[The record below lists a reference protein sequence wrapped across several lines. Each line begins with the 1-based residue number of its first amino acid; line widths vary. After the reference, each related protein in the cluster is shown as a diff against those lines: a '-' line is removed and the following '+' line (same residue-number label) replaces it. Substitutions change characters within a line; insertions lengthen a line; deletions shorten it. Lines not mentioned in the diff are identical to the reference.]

1 MTMPTRA
8 QFTFLRW
15 NASFLAAYG
24 TAHAILV
31 FLAWLALGLNTGGRI
46 WLLLYLPLLACG
58 FVGSVLIYWSRQ
70 SYERPKS
77 GAIRLGL
84 GILVFLDLY
93 MGVLLFAA
101 VKLGVL
107 SSGDALN
114 RYGPYVLPGSILGS
128 IAVYVAARRTLEV
141 SRSE

>member
-1 MTMPTRA
+1 MQTRA

-15 NASFLAAYG
+15 NASFLASYG
-24 TAHAILV
+24 VVHAILV
-31 FLAWLALGLNTGGRI
+31 FIAWLALGINTGGRI
-46 WLLLYLPLLACG
+46 WLLLFLPLLACG

-70 SYERPKS
+70 SYDRPKS

-84 GILVFLDLY
+84 GILVFLNLY
-93 MGVLLFAA
+93 MGILLFSA

-114 RYGPYVLPGSILGS
+114 GYGPYVLPSSILGS
-128 IAVYVAARRTLEV
+128 IAVYVVARRMLEA